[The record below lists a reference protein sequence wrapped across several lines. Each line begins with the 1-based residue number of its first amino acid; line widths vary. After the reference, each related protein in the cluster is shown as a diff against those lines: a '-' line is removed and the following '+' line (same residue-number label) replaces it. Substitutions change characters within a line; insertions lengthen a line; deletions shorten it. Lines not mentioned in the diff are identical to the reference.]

1 MRAALFRKL
10 DERYAHRVYY
20 CIVKMDQKGFVKL
33 FSFRVD
39 SKKIALAL
47 IGSAIQAF
55 GLYNVHSFAGVTE
68 GGVLG
73 LTLLLNHWLNISP
86 ALSGFVINVICYLI
100 GFKILGKEFIFYS
113 AVGGGGFSLFYAVCE
128 QFPPVWPNIAEHPLL
143 AAVLGALFIGVGVG
157 VCVRAG
163 GAPGGDDALAMSI
176 HHVTHLEI
184 QWVYLFFDLVVL
196 GLSISYIPLK
206 RLIYS
211 LLTVVLSGQII
222 GWMQKIKLPEKKNA

>member
-1 MRAALFRKL
+1 M
-10 DERYAHRVYY
+10 
-20 CIVKMDQKGFVKL
+20 

-39 SKKIALAL
+39 SRKIALAL

-86 ALSGFVINVICYLI
+86 ALSGFVLNVICYLI

-113 AVGGGGFSLFYAVCE
+113 AVGGGGFSLFYAICE
-128 QFPPVWPNIAEHPLL
+128 QFPPLWPNIGEYPLL
-143 AAVLGALFIGVGVG
+143 AAVVGALFIGVGVG
-157 VCVRAG
+157 ICVRAG
-163 GAPGGDDALAMSI
+163 GAPGGDDALAMSLN
-176 HHVTHLEI
+176 HVTHLEI
-184 QWVYLFFDLVVL
+184 QWIYLMEDLIVL
-196 GLSISYIPLK
+196 GLSISYIPLT
-206 RLIYS
+206 RLAYS

-222 GWMQKIKLPEKKNA
+222 GWMQKLSVRSKRA